1 MKSSQTISAQQND
14 YARQQELLKV
24 RGELIAAKEEL
35 LAVKEELLA
44 SKERW
49 ITATEDK
56 INLRKE
62 KEELQGKLDQS
73 FIDLQSNHSASFL
86 ELSQLVEKTQ
96 SELTTERD
104 EKEVLRNELTT
115 ERDEKEVLRNELT
128 KERDEKEVLQNN
140 LTKEQ
145 AEKKELQ
152 AELAKS
158 IEVNQYLMKQWNEMS
173 QWYNA
178 SVQSNQK
185 LISQVGQL
193 QSQLSASESVI
204 QTPSVTGFSVL
215 APKLIKN
222 DATNS
227 SAQAQQLVVQSGI
240 KS

>member
-96 SELTTERD
+96 S
-104 EKEVLRNELTT
+104 ELTT